1 MARPKPET
9 ILAFLEK
16 SLQPSAGGGG
26 PEGDSRWA
34 GGEPDTSAA
43 SCIFSPSPPCSLSS
57 LALPLCP
64 PWLLTQYNQG
74 RFLVFQLPAWGSGSC
89 VCQVSATQTPAF
101 RLPGPSRG
109 PFLSLSPFLLSTV
122 PSRPFGGFEAAA
134 RADDGARPPPPASF
148 LTRSRVAGET
158 GVGCEGLVQAAHAD
172 CSAATGPA
180 LVDAAPGAAERGLSR
195 PTFSGFYLPIFFNS
209 GQLKSQTLAVDM
221 GTPLPLLSHARL
233 FTAAV
238 RRGLDLCR
246 MLRSK
251 VTKVVPCISFVFK
264 HRGLYIYSVGYCLV
278 SNGFFPP
285 SGGQFTR
292 HCVREK
298 PFPSDIKCHSCH
310 SAHLGF
316 P

>member
-1 MARPKPET
+1 MFPTA
-9 ILAFLEK
+9 
-16 SLQPSAGGGG
+16 SLGFRVLCLPSQ
-26 PEGDSRWA
+26 RH
-34 GGEPDTSAA
+34 PDT
-43 SCIFSPSPPCSLSS
+43 CLPSPRSVPRSL
-57 LALPLCP
+57 P
-64 PWLLTQYNQG
+64 
-74 RFLVFQLPAWGSGSC
+74 
-89 VCQVSATQTPAF
+89 
-101 RLPGPSRG
+101 
-109 PFLSLSPFLLSTV
+109 LSLSPFLLSTV

-134 RADDGARPPPPASF
+134 RANNGARPPPPASF

-209 GQLKSQTLAVDM
+209 GQLKSQTLAADM

-298 PFPSDIKCHSCH
+298 PFLSDIKRHSCH

>member
-1 MARPKPET
+1 M
-9 ILAFLEK
+9 
-16 SLQPSAGGGG
+16 
-26 PEGDSRWA
+26 
-34 GGEPDTSAA
+34 
-43 SCIFSPSPPCSLSS
+43 
-57 LALPLCP
+57 
-64 PWLLTQYNQG
+64 
-74 RFLVFQLPAWGSGSC
+74 
-89 VCQVSATQTPAF
+89 
-101 RLPGPSRG
+101 
-109 PFLSLSPFLLSTV
+109 
-122 PSRPFGGFEAAA
+122 AA

-238 RRGLDLCR
+238 RRGFDLCR

-278 SNGFFPP
+278 SNSFFPQVAANSP
-285 SGGQFTR
+285 DTVSGR
-292 HCVREK
+292 SHS
-298 PFPSDIKCHSCH
+298 FPTSSAIPVPQLTWVFPNTSSDPGRR
-310 SAHLGF
+310 AGF
-316 P
+316 SGSGSPTIFGKRVLEP

>member
-16 SLQPSAGGGG
+16 SLQPSAGGGA
-26 PEGDSRWA
+26 EGDSRWA
-34 GGEPDTSAA
+34 GGEPDTPAA

-74 RFLVFQLPAWGSGSC
+74 RFLVFPTASLGFRVLCLPSQRHPDTC
-89 VCQVSATQTPAF
+89 
-101 RLPGPSRG
+101 LPSPRSIPRSL
-109 PFLSLSPFLLSTV
+109 PLSLSPFLLSTV

-209 GQLKSQTLAVDM
+209 GQLKSQTLAADM
-221 GTPLPLLSHARL
+221 GTPLPLLSHA
-233 FTAAV
+233 
-238 RRGLDLCR
+238 
-246 MLRSK
+246 
-251 VTKVVPCISFVFK
+251 
-264 HRGLYIYSVGYCLV
+264 
-278 SNGFFPP
+278 
-285 SGGQFTR
+285 
-292 HCVREK
+292 
-298 PFPSDIKCHSCH
+298 
-310 SAHLGF
+310 
-316 P
+316 